1 MRPCGRLDRRLGA
14 GRPRRLARA
23 AGERVELVVRVVECG
38 DELDALAGRAREV
51 AREAC
56 APAVGW
62 IADWA
67 QAVRGGSLER
77 ALAAT
82 GALDLYGERYT
93 AARLAA
99 DALVR
104 MPDAAAAATTAARL
118 ERMGA
123 RASAAELSGIRGD

>member
-1 MRPCGRLDRRLGA
+1 
-14 GRPRRLARA
+14 
-23 AGERVELVVRVVECG
+23 
-38 DELDALAGRAREV
+38 V

-67 QAVRGGSLER
+67 QGVRAGSLER

-82 GALDLYGERYT
+82 RALDLYGEHYT
-93 AARLAA
+93 AARLEV
-99 DALVR
+99 DALLR
-104 MPDAAAAATTAARL
+104 MPDQAAAADTAARL